1 MWDSSKKYL
10 RFIRNLGW
18 FGYIQITPYF
28 MPLGGQ
34 FDVFNKRYKFGD
46 VLERV
51 GSVSNYFDK
60 FRKTSI

>member
-1 MWDSSKKYL
+1 
-10 RFIRNLGW
+10 
-18 FGYIQITPYF
+18 

-51 GSVSNYFDK
+51 GSASNYFDK